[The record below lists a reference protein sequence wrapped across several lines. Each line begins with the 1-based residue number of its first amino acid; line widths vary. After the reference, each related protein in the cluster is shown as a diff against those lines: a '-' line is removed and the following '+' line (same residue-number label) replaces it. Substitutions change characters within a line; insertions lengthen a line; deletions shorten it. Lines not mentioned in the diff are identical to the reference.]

1 MKKFIFSFTIALSSI
16 TCMLAQSDVRLL
28 EGLYRN
34 VDGTPFTGEAFIDA
48 SADGSTQKQRIH
60 VLNGLMDGEVS
71 YYSADGYIEEAGH
84 YSMGKK
90 EGAWTQFSSGG
101 KKLGEA
107 FYKDGKKDGI
117 WTVWDENGVKRYH
130 MVYSMG
136 KKIDTWKM
144 WDENASL
151 VSERVYND

>member
-1 MKKFIFSFTIALSSI
+1 MKIIFLSFFIALCTVASVV
-16 TCMLAQSDVRLL
+16 AQSDVRLM
-28 EGLYRN
+28 EGLYRTA
-34 VDGTPFTGEAFIDA
+34 DGAPFTGEATIEA
-48 SADGSTQKQRIH
+48 SADGSTQKQRIQ
-60 VLNGLMDGEVS
+60 VVNGLMDGEIS
-71 YYSADGYIEEAGH
+71 YFNAEGFLEEAGH
-84 YSMGKK
+84 YSKGKK
-90 EGAWTQFSSGG
+90 DGIWTQFSANG

-144 WDENASL
+144 WDENATL
-151 VSERVYND
+151 VSERFYNE